1 MPIRAPRPAM
11 FAVVGDAGAGKRTLI
26 RGVLELL
33 GADRVT
39 RFCLDDYLALDRETR
54 RRAGVSALHPDG
66 LHLGLMGQ
74 HLRLLRQG
82 ETVFKPVYDHAT
94 GQFASPE
101 FVRPGSIVLA
111 HGLHALYTPELRA
124 LWDVSVFLDPDPVLR
139 ERWKLRR
146 DRAIRGYSSE
156 QAIAQ
161 LEAIRADSAAFIA
174 PQRERADLV
183 LSFRAP
189 AEPSAPESALDV
201 QLRFVHPIP
210 LPALDALDVGPAALK
225 YIRLERAA
233 GGADHIEISGQ
244 VDDFTAAAL
253 EDSLLARLPITHQ
266 RRELGLGLFH
276 DGASERRS
284 HALALAQLILAHY
297 LAERSA
303 RVLPELLGADV
314 SDHRRAAP
322 YA

>member
-1 MPIRAPRPAM
+1 MSIRAPRPAM

-54 RRAGVSALHPDG
+54 LRAGVSALHPDG

-82 ETVFKPVYDHAT
+82 ETVFKPVYDHST
-94 GQFASPE
+94 GRFASPE

-124 LWDVSVFLDPDPVLR
+124 LWDVSLFLDPDPILR

-156 QAIAQ
+156 QAVAQ

-174 PQRERADLV
+174 PQRERADV
-183 LSFRAP
+183 VVSFRAS
-189 AEPSAPESALDV
+189 ADARAPESALDV
-201 QLRFVHPIP
+201 QLRIVHPIP
-210 LPALDALDVGPAALK
+210 LPALDALGVGPAALK

-244 VDDFTAAAL
+244 LDDFTAAAL
-253 EDSLLARLPITHQ
+253 EDALLARLPGGRL
-266 RRELGLGLFH
+266 RRQLTLGAFH
-276 DGASERRS
+276 DGDAERRS
-284 HALALAQLILAHY
+284 HALALAQLVLAHY

-303 RVLPELLGADV
+303 RVMPELLGADIGDDAR
-314 SDHRRAAP
+314 SAQLR
-322 YA
+322 